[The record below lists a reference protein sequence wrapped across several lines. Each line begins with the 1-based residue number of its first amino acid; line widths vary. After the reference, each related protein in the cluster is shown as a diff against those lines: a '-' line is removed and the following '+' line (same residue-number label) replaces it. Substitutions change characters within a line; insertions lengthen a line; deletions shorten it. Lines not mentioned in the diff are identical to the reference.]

1 MLVVY
6 ALPVFGKLANSKI
19 GDVGSA
25 GAAPASPP
33 HHPTLPVAGDLNA
46 PASQPQPRRPGRG
59 GGDGE
64 KRGNVA

>member
-1 MLVVY
+1 MLVFY
-6 ALPVFGKLANSKI
+6 ALPVSGKLANSKI

-25 GAAPASPP
+25 GAAPASQP
-33 HHPTLPVAGDLNA
+33 HHPTLPVAGDPDA
-46 PASQPQPRRPGRG
+46 PASQPPPHRPRQG